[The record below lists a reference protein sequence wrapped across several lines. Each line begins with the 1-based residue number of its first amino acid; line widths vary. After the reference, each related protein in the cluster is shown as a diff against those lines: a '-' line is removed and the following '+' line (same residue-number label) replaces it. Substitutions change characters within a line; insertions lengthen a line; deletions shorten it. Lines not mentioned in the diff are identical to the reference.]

1 MTPRAELLNCLAAF
15 AAAHDLTLND
25 LFCDSR
31 ERRITSVR
39 QAAYAL
45 TKTLRPLY
53 SLPEIGRVF
62 GGRDH
67 TTIIHGLRRHAARLA
82 WFDFLIWAGDVKQP
96 DLFEVAA

>member
-1 MTPRAELLNCLAAF
+1 MTPRRELLHQLAAF

-25 LFCDSR
+25 LLGFDR
-31 ERRITSVR
+31 ARHVTPVR

-45 TKTLRPLY
+45 TKAQRPLY